1 MPNRKYFPT
10 LNERFDVKHIQED
23 FNKYNVPDPD
33 VYRLAVSLNRI
44 LITQNVKHF
53 RILAGT
59 QADCGIIG
67 IDSNLP
73 PAQIDKKLT
82 AFLVRHTQRSLAG
95 KFVSLTGETEI

>member
-1 MPNRKYFPT
+1 VGSASSRRAGKK
-10 LNERFDVKHIQED
+10 RRVKHIQED